1 MKKSSE
7 INLRKFRQEGL
18 KEILDIMESVF
29 NKIGVDFYY
38 LIGAVARDIWFEKEK
53 INSRTTR
60 DIDFAILVSDI
71 KQFESAKEL
80 LQQNHQFTSVKGN
93 EFALVSPKG
102 ITIDLLPFG
111 ALEAND
117 GTAIDVIGL
126 HNIKVN
132 GFKEI
137 AQTGIVEVHSE
148 ENTFNIATLPSII
161 LLKFI
166 SYDDRPEHRQK
177 DPADIISIIQ
187 VFFDI
192 ESSVFF
198 DTYFDLLERI
208 DEGKD
213 IIAARCIG
221 RQLKEIL
228 DKNDELKKRI
238 SNILNQHITAKDG
251 NTFTEIMAQSS
262 NRTIEHANALLSEIA
277 LGIEDNTNSYRK

>member
-7 INLRKFRQEGL
+7 INLKKFRQEGL
-18 KEILDIMESVF
+18 KEILDIMETVF
-29 NKIGVDFYY
+29 NEIGVDFYY

-53 INSRTTR
+53 INSRTTK
-60 DIDFAILVSDI
+60 DIDFAILVSDS
-71 KQFESAKEL
+71 KQFEFTKER
-80 LQQNHQFTSVKGN
+80 LQQNHQFTLIKGN

-111 ALEAND
+111 ALETND
-117 GTAIDVIGL
+117 GATIDVIGL

-137 AQTGIVEVHSE
+137 AQTGVVEVHSE
-148 ENTFNIATLPSII
+148 ENTFNVATLPSII

-166 SYDDRPEHRQK
+166 SFDDRPEHRQK
-177 DPADIISIIQ
+177 DPADIASIIK
-187 VFFDI
+187 VYFEI
-192 ESSVFF
+192 ESNIFF
-198 DTYFDLLERI
+198 DTHFDLLERI

-228 DKNDELKKRI
+228 NENDALTKRI
-238 SNILNQHITAKDG
+238 ANILQRHIIAKNG

-262 NRTIEHANALLSEIA
+262 NHTIEHVNALLSEIA
-277 LGIEDNTNSYRK
+277 MGIEDEYE